1 MTIQAWTDLSIL
13 VGPSELAGHGKNV
26 TLAVECAPLD
36 KTNFQSAGYVELTG
50 GSKSGTLSLDFMQDM
65 AAAGPDDSLW
75 DLLGDS
81 GVPKSLCTPSAD
93 GSVAY
98 LCAGV
103 PVTYKPIDGP
113 AGELAMAAV
122 SLKSS
127 GVIARGRLL
136 HPGATA
142 RTSSSTG
149 TGRQLGAVAAGKSLY
164 AALHVVEVSGSTPS
178 LTVKVQSDDNSGF
191 TSATDRITFTAATAR
206 TFQWSSVAGAI
217 TDDYWRITYTISGTG
232 PSFKFAVTAGIV

>member
-1 MTIQAWTDLSIL
+1 MIPAWTDLSIL
-13 VGPSELAGHGKNV
+13 VGTSELAGHGKNV

-36 KTNFQSAGYVELTG
+36 KTNFQSAGWTELTG

-65 AAAGPDDSLW
+65 SAAGPDDSLW

-164 AALHVVEVSGSTPS
+164 AALHVVEVSGTTPS

-191 TSATDRITFTAATAR
+191 TSATDLITATAATAR